1 MPQIVKTNKRIVY
14 ATGGTVSSIGITASA
29 FIDFAALSSEY
40 GATQANEIMVQSGIT
55 AGTAAIS
62 KIVSGSSSFSVS
74 MSGQTLFTGVAAGE
88 YNFERYTL
96 KPIGINPT
104 GVFGITVTTGG
115 TVIVEFVL

>member
-1 MPQIVKTNKRIVY
+1 MPQIVKTNKRVVY
-14 ATGGTVSSIGITASA
+14 ATGSTVSNVGITASA
-29 FIDFAALSSEY
+29 FCDY
-40 GATQANEIMVQSGIT
+40 GTTDGRLLGEGSGIT
-55 AGTAAIS
+55 NGTAAIS

-74 MSGQTLFTGVAAGE
+74 MSNQIVFTGSAAGE

-104 GVFGITVTTGG
+104 GVFGITVTTDG